1 MLCVGVK
8 ETSRV
13 IFMFILV
20 HETTVVVVDKGDV
33 KDNIYV
39 YSSIGGIGCVC
50 L

>member
-1 MLCVGVK
+1 MRQRLWLWIK
-8 ETSRV
+8 ETS
-13 IFMFILV
+13 V

-33 KDNIYV
+33 KDNTYV